1 MSLKQRITADFMAA
15 FKAKET
21 EKKNFLGLIKSTIDN
36 EEKSV
41 KGYQGEITDESILK
55 IIAKFE
61 KNTNE
66 VIKSATGETLVSA
79 NAQLEILKSYLP
91 TKLTDA
97 EIEAYYTRHN
107 AISLINEIKDDQKK
121 AVRWYIDCGDDDFLF
136 EGNSLVH
143 IAMRKKEIPHEFRI
157 RDGAHSWSYWRTSLP
172 TVLSFV
178 SDAFHQYQ

>member
-79 NAQLEILKSYLP
+79 NAELEILKSYLP

-97 EIEAYYTRHN
+97 EIEA
-107 AISLINEIKDDQKK
+107 
-121 AVRWYIDCGDDDFLF
+121 
-136 EGNSLVH
+136 
-143 IAMRKKEIPHEFRI
+143 
-157 RDGAHSWSYWRTSLP
+157 
-172 TVLSFV
+172 
-178 SDAFHQYQ
+178 